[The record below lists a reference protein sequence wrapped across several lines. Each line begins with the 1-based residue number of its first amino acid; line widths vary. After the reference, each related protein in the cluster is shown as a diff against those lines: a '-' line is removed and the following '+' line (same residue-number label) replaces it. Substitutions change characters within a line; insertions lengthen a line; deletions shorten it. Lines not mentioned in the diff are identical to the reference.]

1 MFRVKVLVSL
11 KSDVMDPQGQTIR
24 NALHTLG
31 FNAVREVKAGKYFE
45 LLIDEIDKQKAE
57 TMVQKICTDLLSN
70 PVIED
75 FSYTIENNS

>member
-1 MFRVKVLVSL
+1 MFRVKVFVSL
-11 KSDVMDPQGQTIR
+11 KADVMDPQGQTIR

-45 LLIDEIDKQKAE
+45 LLIDEIERQKAE
-57 TMVQKICTDLLSN
+57 TMVKKICTDLLSN

-75 FSYTIENNS
+75 FKYTIENNS

>member
-1 MFRVKVLVSL
+1 MFSVKVLVSL
-11 KSDVMDPQGQTIR
+11 KVDVMDPQGQTIR

-45 LLIDEIDKQKAE
+45 LLIDETDNQKAE